1 MQQVDQ
7 QTERR
12 GQSALPQ
19 FDLPQWD
26 VDPDRTMERL
36 PALSA
41 DRLPDYSSGL
51 LPTLAS
57 PVAPSPTDVVS
68 APAVFAGYAGVHDL
82 DSDMARTIELIPEL
96 SSSDI
101 IEETPSRPALPP
113 LVLPVPV
120 GVPID
125 LSRLLQRAQAEASRS
140 PEFFHSTPAPSS
152 VAAPP
157 SSAAAPFMLMNEK
170 EPDLGTAVAIPLVPS
185 HTQSQVITGL
195 RRPPRLAWVVG
206 MVGAVAAV
214 TVGIALGQARVSAAR
229 SPQSVVVSRP
239 LPAVAVPV
247 VSKVTSNPLV
257 PTVSVQSLPQV
268 GVGTV
273 SLAAVAA
280 SHRLFVDGRVA
291 EGGSAVVKCG
301 PHLVQVG
308 SRGVRRTV
316 EIPCGQEVVLDR

>member
-1 MQQVDQ
+1 VQQVDQ

-41 DRLPDYSSGL
+41 DRLPDYSSDL
-51 LPTLAS
+51 LPTL
-57 PVAPSPTDVVS
+57 PPSRADVVT
-68 APAVFAGYAGVHDL
+68 APAVYVGVHDL
-82 DSDMARTIELIPEL
+82 DSDMARTIELVPEL

-113 LVLPVPV
+113 LVLPAPV

-152 VAAPP
+152 VAVPP
-157 SSAAAPFMLMNEK
+157 SSAAVPFLLTTEK
-170 EPDLGTAVAIPLVPS
+170 ESDPGTAVAIPLLTP
-185 HTQSQVITGL
+185 HTQSQIIPGL
-195 RRPPRLAWVVG
+195 RRPSRLAWVVG

-229 SPQSVVVSRP
+229 SPQSVVVTRP
-239 LPAVAVPV
+239 PPPAVVPAAP
-247 VSKVTSNPLV
+247 KITSNPLV

-308 SRGVRRTV
+308 SRGVRRMV
-316 EIPCGQEVVLDR
+316 DIPCGQEVVLDR